1 MDNEYQV
8 KEFTEEFNGRILI
21 LDMLKD
27 IDFNISYDINSYQDI
42 SQKLMPKIRS
52 YADKYNLTIL
62 FVHHLNKL
70 GKH

>member
-1 MDNEYQV
+1 MDIEYQV
-8 KEFTEEFNGRILI
+8 KEFAEELNGRILI

-27 IDFNISYDINSYQDI
+27 IDFNITYDINSYQDI

-62 FVHHLNKL
+62 FIHHLN
-70 GKH
+70 